1 MKTISLDEFFSISVS
16 FTQLLDLRRTIMED
30 TSKNPLLMALAYSW
44 NYLFLTMQIENSI
57 AERDKPLGKL
67 LGIPISGKPHCYL
80 NFVAMKLFHMQM

>member
-1 MKTISLDEFFSISVS
+1 
-16 FTQLLDLRRTIMED
+16 
-30 TSKNPLLMALAYSW
+30 MALAYSW